1 MPTIDFE
8 ALEQEMLNAHGL
20 IPRELPSLT
29 EESLRRT
36 RESLAARLFA
46 DLNTQEM
53 ARFLVRHGAP
63 ANDALYALETS
74 PEAVEALLN
83 TINYRPPEPA
93 LYASSEPEFVGP
105 MPVRQDLPI
114 LPLRQDVTVLGPD
127 PPQVEPSAVAL
138 DLAERIRE
146 DITASGI
153 DAVLAEVS
161 TLLTMEM
168 RTVQLILENQNVSYL
183 ARFLQ
188 VAAESGRRGS
198 PAPRTTLTPP
208 PLPIPPS
215 VWDHLEDS
223 V

>member
-8 ALEQEMLNAHGL
+8 TLEQETLNTHGL

-29 EESLRRT
+29 EEVLRRT
-36 RESLAARLFA
+36 RERLAEWLFTRQ
-46 DLNTQEM
+46 NQQEQ
-53 ARFLVRHGAP
+53 ARFLVLHGAP

-83 TINYRPPEPA
+83 TIPPEPA
-93 LYASSEPEFVGP
+93 LYASSEPDFVGR
-105 MPVRQDLPI
+105 MPVRQELTIIP
-114 LPLRQDVTVLGPD
+114 PRQDTTVLGPD
-127 PPQVEPSAVAL
+127 PPPVEPSAVAL

-161 TLLTMEM
+161 TLLNMEM
-168 RTVQLILENQNVSYL
+168 RTVQLILENENVSYL

-188 VAAESGRRGS
+188 TAAESGRRGS
-198 PAPRTTLTPP
+198 LAPRATRTPP
-208 PLPIPPS
+208 PISTPIPPS
-215 VWDHLEDS
+215 VWEHLEDS